1 MCGGGGGCIIFQ
13 TLSLKAHDILKYVYG
28 RRINSLESIGL
39 QSRGGCVASIVAA
52 VRGQR
57 GTCSAMGP
65 SFSTKFMPKI
75 ASSWGGRVK
84 KNG

>member
-1 MCGGGGGCIIFQ
+1 MHRLKNLECVGIIFQ

-39 QSRGGCVASIVAA
+39 QSRGVCVASIVAA

-65 SFSTKFMPKI
+65 ST
-75 ASSWGGRVK
+75 GEDGRVQ
-84 KNG
+84 